1 MNKEGKVFNK
11 INILD
16 LIFIVF
22 VLFLVFLSAFKLI
35 GKDLED
41 LTVSSDIVNIEVR
54 ASIEMDKGY
63 LDVIK
68 VGDRLGELKQYIDA
82 YIEEVEISP
91 VKSTNLDE
99 NGNVVVSD
107 DPTKE
112 RAYIVLTAKAQ
123 YGNNI
128 YKFGKQ
134 ELRQGKIVFIE
145 SDFYKY
151 KAQIESVKVVD

>member
-99 NGNVVVSD
+99 NGNAVISE
-107 DPTKE
+107 DPTMEKAE
-112 RAYIVLTAKAQ
+112 IVFSAKLP

-134 ELRQGKIVFIE
+134 ELRQGKIVFLE

-151 KAQIESVKVVD
+151 KAQIVSVKVVD